1 MLWLAGGGG
10 SGTKC
15 VIGFPL
21 WHQGMVTVAACR
33 LCSGAWHSAGTTR
46 NVPRIKPMTQLSRIF
61 CTLLR
66 CPAFLQVI
74 VAINIWLKLECP
86 VIFDPHGAV
95 HEINRHGLGQYDGAT
110 RPLSNGG
117 EQPVPRQGAAQHV
130 FGQVGRFF
138 YPYTA
143 MAESPF
149 GFGKQG
155 AGRGIV
161 QIDLEAV
168 G

>member
-1 MLWLAGGGG
+1 
-10 SGTKC
+10 
-15 VIGFPL
+15 
-21 WHQGMVTVAACR
+21 
-33 LCSGAWHSAGTTR
+33 
-46 NVPRIKPMTQLSRIF
+46 
-61 CTLLR
+61 
-66 CPAFLQVI
+66 
-74 VAINIWLKLECP
+74 NIWLKLEGP

-117 EQPVPRQGAAQHV
+117 EQTVPRQDPAQHV

-143 MAESPF
+143 MAESAF
-149 GFGKQG
+149 RFGKQG

-168 G
+168 GKHELDISQGIFRSRFLTQTIGEIFLADFSPIDATRVYVVWAR